1 MEERSEHDCSINRE
15 LPTRGG
21 AGIMS
26 EENKNFFIES
36 VTSVAT
42 LWCNRAISSDDLFRI
57 IRKTVEETEKRIKI
71 DPEAWTI

>member
-1 MEERSEHDCSINRE
+1 
-15 LPTRGG
+15 
-21 AGIMS
+21 MS
-26 EENKNFFIES
+26 VENKNFFIES

-71 DPEAWTI
+71 DPEAWAI